1 MIPRSMSTEACSV
14 GSFHKEVYC
23 CMLIQSGGMCD
34 APNRCCTFLTFVQFA
49 ELHKNS
55 SCLPIISEEV
65 YLHSGK
71 GNIALPGELYENIR
85 VR

>member
-1 MIPRSMSTEACSV
+1 MTN
-14 GSFHKEVYC
+14 F
-23 CMLIQSGGMCD
+23 
-34 APNRCCTFLTFVQFA
+34 QFA

-85 VR
+85 VH